1 MQRRCGWRWRWETDA
16 APDNSCLYVLPRPYD
31 PGYTA
36 GDDDDSEVDPL
47 PRALHCKQ
55 SYQNIRAVPAEA
67 GSAVLFTHR
76 IIHWGSKGRQVRS
89 RLSPPR
95 THAPFFGS

>member
-1 MQRRCGWRWRWETDA
+1 M
-16 APDNSCLYVLPRPYD
+16 LPRPYD

-95 THAPFFGS
+95 TRAPFFGS